1 MRSSENLNLG
11 VLEEPAA
18 PDAWGKEGPEDI
30 VQLLWMAAG
39 SREVGRCGRVVY
51 KEKERDMNER
61 EKA

>member
-1 MRSSENLNLG
+1 M
-11 VLEEPAA
+11 VDEPPA
-18 PDAWGKEGPEDI
+18 PLPWGGEGPEDI

-39 SREVGRCGRVVY
+39 RREVGRCGRVVY